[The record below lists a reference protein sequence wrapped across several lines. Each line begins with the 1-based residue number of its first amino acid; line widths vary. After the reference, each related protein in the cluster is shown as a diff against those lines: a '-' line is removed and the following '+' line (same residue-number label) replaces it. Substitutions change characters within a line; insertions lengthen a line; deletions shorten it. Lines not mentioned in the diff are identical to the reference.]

1 MMSVAE
7 VWEEIRKLKNPCTGD
22 MSNAEERAKFDAYMS
37 RRRELA
43 HLLWE
48 AEQREEQE
56 KRGQQ
61 EQHRNQEKQG
71 EDMRQQVKALVDRKK
86 TTIAK
91 LATAT
96 GYSRPTISMYLAGN
110 YKGDVEAVE
119 RRLEEYMKTQGWNEE
134 KDSTSA
140 VLPAPKTFYESR
152 DARAIMGVCQSCQDY
167 MGLGIVVG
175 RSGYGKT
182 HTLKRYAKMSKVAY
196 IECDDTMSSRDLIE
210 AIETALGIP
219 SGYGTNWKRINGIRD
234 FFNTNKG
241 YLLIIDE
248 ADKLVSKYTS
258 KKMEILRGIY
268 DQADVGL
275 VIAGEPA
282 LEAQIKT
289 YLLRMANRVD
299 FYASLSGLNAGEVK
313 EYLEGYRIE
322 DAALAELKA
331 RACNP
336 QTGCFRLLDRTMRN
350 VRRMMEAP
358 DQTITLKMIEQA
370 SGMMML

>member
-7 VWEEIRKLKNPCTGD
+7 IKEELSKMKTPYVGINPT
-22 MSNAEERAKFDAYMS
+22 EEEKQRFFIYMS
-37 RRRELA
+37 RREELA
-43 HLLWE
+43 EQLKE
-48 AEQREEQE
+48 AEERERQE
-56 KRGQQ
+56 
-61 EQHRNQEKQG
+61 HPEKEG
-71 EDMRQQVKALVDRKK
+71 SGMRQQIKALVDGKK

-91 LATAT
+91 LATVT

-119 RRLEEYMKTQGWNEE
+119 RRLDEYMKTQSWNEE
-134 KDSTSA
+134 KDSANA
-140 VLPAPKTFYESR
+140 VIPAPKTFYESR

-196 IECDDTMSSRDLIE
+196 IECDDTMSNRDLIE

-219 SGYGTNWKRINGIRD
+219 TGYGTNWKRINGIRD